1 VTALVAALA
10 QVSDWPVPNAAAAV
24 ISRDGV
30 LARVGAT
37 DHLFALASLT
47 KPLAALGALVA
58 IEEGA
63 LNLTD
68 PVDEQLLPGATVEH
82 LLSHSSG
89 LAPDTMVRSF
99 PPAERRLYSNIG
111 FDLLG
116 DLVSIA
122 TTMPFVNYFHEA
134 VTTRLGL
141 KSTTVGE
148 LPSRDGRSSV
158 DDLAVVVG
166 ELLAPSRLL
175 DPSTLLD
182 ATRVHF
188 PSLRGVLP
196 GYGGQDPNDWGLGF
210 EIRGHKD
217 PHWTGRLNSP
227 ATYGHF
233 GRAGTMF
240 WVDPEASLGVIALA
254 DEPFG
259 PWAAVAWP
267 KLSDAVLAAA

>member
-188 PSLRGVLP
+188 PSLR
-196 GYGGQDPNDWGLGF
+196 F